1 MNANLSY
8 GFLKDRII
16 ALLSEKGDV
25 ENELKTLFKQHLIPI
40 RPHRKYNR
48 NYGEYRR
55 RTKPKTYTNQKDT
68 I

>member
-1 MNANLSY
+1 MSY

-16 ALLSEKGDV
+16 ALLLGSDDM

-40 RPHRKYNR
+40 RPNRKKTRKPDKYR
-48 NYGEYRR
+48 N
-55 RTKPKTYTNQKDT
+55 RTKPKIYTNRKDS